1 MAIKIAMSELSQSP
15 APASEYLASQEDALA
30 AWDTHTPETLRD
42 ERTFYR
48 GALLRKVRNFLKDNG
63 SLAAMFAVVFINLVG
78 FGIVVPLIP
87 FFAQSLS
94 AQAWQVTWMFT
105 FFSLGQFFAE
115 PLCGALSDR
124 IGRKPILIATT
135 ALSTLFYIGL
145 AFAPNIWIAI
155 LFRFFGGLAAGNI
168 STIQGYV
175 CDVSAPEKRSGR
187 MSLIGGAFSLGFI
200 MGPFFGGALTHG
212 RSGADVFRLPLL
224 IAAGMSAITA
234 IGIMFIIRESRTPM
248 AKTVTSRLSLLDR
261 AEAGLMNLSRTAR
274 DAFATPAI
282 VRVIAATLC
291 YMAALAGLE
300 ATFGLWAETR
310 YHWDAARIGNVFPF
324 LGATAAIMQFIFM
337 RPLIRRFGEEKVL
350 AGGLLVFGL
359 SFALQGINSQPALVT
374 PLVMFG
380 AAGQAV
386 VFSSICSIIAVWTPS
401 DRQGAMLGFN
411 MSVGAIARI
420 SGPAIAGLLF
430 SRWGADAP
438 IWMGAALTVPAA
450 LLALQARRWRKKAQ
464 LHL

>member
-1 MAIKIAMSELSQSP
+1 MSELSTPPTP
-15 APASEYLASQEDALA
+15 APEYVAAQDDVLAPWETTS
-30 AWDTHTPETLRD
+30 PEILRD

-48 GALLRKVRNFLKDNG
+48 GALLRKFRNFVKDNG
-63 SLAAMFAVVFINLVG
+63 SLAAMFAVVFVNLVG

-87 FFAQSLS
+87 FFAQSLN

-135 ALSTLFYIGL
+135 ALSTLFYAGL
-145 AFAPNIWIAI
+145 AFAPNIWVAI

-175 CDVSAPEKRSGR
+175 CDVSSTEKRSGR

-212 RSGADVFRLPLL
+212 HAGADLFRLPLL
-224 IAAGMSAITA
+224 VAAAMSAMTA
-234 IGIMFIIRESRTPM
+234 IGIVFIIRESRTPM
-248 AKTVTSRLSLLDR
+248 AKTVTARLSLLDR
-261 AEAGLMNLSRTAR
+261 AEAGLINLGRTAR
-274 DAFATPAI
+274 DAFAIPAV
-282 VRVIAATLC
+282 VRVLAATLC
-291 YMAALAGLE
+291 YMMALAGLE
-300 ATFGLWAETR
+300 ATFGLWAEAR
-310 YHWDAARIGNVFPF
+310 YHWNAVRIGNVFPF
-324 LGATAAIMQFIFM
+324 LGAAAAIMQFIFM

-350 AGGLLVFGL
+350 ACGLFVFGL
-359 SFALQGINSQPALVT
+359 SFAGQALNTAPALVT

-386 VFSSICSIIAVWTPS
+386 VFSSICAIIAAWTPS

-420 SGPAIAGLLF
+420 SGPAVAGLLF
-430 SRWGADAP
+430 SRWGANAP
-438 IWMGAALTVPAA
+438 IWMGAAMTIPAA
-450 LLALQARRWRKKAQ
+450 LLALRAGRWRNKPATAKVDA
-464 LHL
+464 

>member
-1 MAIKIAMSELSQSP
+1 MSELSPSQ
-15 APASEYLASQEDALA
+15 APASDYVASQDDALA
-30 AWDTHTPETLRD
+30 AWETHSPDTGRGASRARPSRLQRLRD
-42 ERTFYR
+42 HI
-48 GALLRKVRNFLKDNG
+48 NDNG
-63 SLAAMFAVVFINLVG
+63 ALAAMFAVVFINLVG

-87 FFAQSLS
+87 FFAQSLN

-135 ALSTLFYIGL
+135 ALSALFYVGL
-145 AFAPNIWIAI
+145 AFAPNIWIAV

-212 RSGADVFRLPLL
+212 RTGVDLFRLPLL
-224 IAAGMSAITA
+224 IAAAMSAITA
-234 IGIMFIIRESRTPM
+234 IGIVFIIRESRTPM
-248 AKTVTSRLSLLDR
+248 AKTVTARLSLLDR
-261 AEAGLMNLSRTAR
+261 AEAGLMNVSRTAK
-274 DAFATPAI
+274 DAVAIPAI
-282 VRVIAATLC
+282 VRMIATTLC

-300 ATFGLWAETR
+300 ATFGLWAEAR
-310 YHWDAARIGNVFPF
+310 YHWDAVRIGNVFPF
-324 LGATAAIMQFIFM
+324 LGAAAAIMQFIFM
-337 RPLIRRFGEEKVL
+337 RPLIRRFGEERVL
-350 AGGLLVFGL
+350 ACGLFVFGL
-359 SFALQGINSQPALVT
+359 SFALQGLNSQAAFVT
-374 PLVMFG
+374 PIVMLG
-380 AAGQAV
+380 ALGQAV
-386 VFSSICSIIAVWTPS
+386 VFSSICAIIAVWTPS

-420 SGPAIAGLLF
+420 TGPAIAGLLF
-430 SRWGADAP
+430 SRWGANAP
-438 IWMGAALTVPAA
+438 VWMGAAMTIPAA
-450 LLALQARRWRKKAQ
+450 ILALQARRWRHKEKV
-464 LHL
+464 

>member
-1 MAIKIAMSELSQSP
+1 MSELSP
-15 APASEYLASQEDALA
+15 PPASTSEYVAAQEDVLA
-30 AWDTHTPETLRD
+30 AWDTTDPEVIRD

-48 GALLRKVRNFLKDNG
+48 AALLRRIRNFVKDNG
-63 SLAAMFAVVFINLVG
+63 TLAAMFAVVFVNLVG

-87 FFAQSLS
+87 FFAQSLN

-115 PLCGALSDR
+115 PLCGAVSDR

-135 ALSTLFYIGL
+135 ALSTVFYAAL

-212 RSGADVFRLPLL
+212 RTGADLFRLPLL
-224 IAAGMSAITA
+224 VAAAMSAVTA
-234 IGIMFIIRESRTPM
+234 IGIIFLIRESRTPM
-248 AKTVTSRLSLLDR
+248 ARSVTARLSLLDR
-261 AEAGLMNLSRTAR
+261 AEAGLMNLSRTAK
-274 DAFATPAI
+274 DAFATPAV
-282 VRVIAATLC
+282 VRVIFATLC
-291 YMAALAGLE
+291 YMMALAGLE
-300 ATFGLWAETR
+300 ATFGLWAEAR
-310 YHWDAARIGNVFPF
+310 YHWDAVKIGNVFPF
-324 LGATAAIMQFIFM
+324 LGAAAAVMQFICM
-337 RPLIRRFGEEKVL
+337 RPLIRRFGEERVL
-350 AGGLLVFGL
+350 AAGLFVFGL
-359 SFALQGINSQPALVT
+359 SFAGQALNTIPALVT
-374 PLVMFG
+374 PITMFG

-386 VFSSICSIIAVWTPS
+386 VFSSICAIIAHWTPS
-401 DRQGAMLGFN
+401 DRQGALLGFN

-420 SGPAIAGLLF
+420 TGPAIAGLLF
-430 SRWGADAP
+430 SRWGANAP
-438 IWMGAALTVPAA
+438 IWMGAVMTIPAA
-450 LLALQARRWRKKAQ
+450 LLALQARRWRRIEQA
-464 LHL
+464 

>member
-1 MAIKIAMSELSQSP
+1 MSELSQP
-15 APASEYLASQEDALA
+15 QAPASEYVASQEDTLA
-30 AWDTHTPETLRD
+30 GWEPRSPESVRRAARARGGWLGRLRD
-42 ERTFYR
+42 S
-48 GALLRKVRNFLKDNG
+48 LKDNG
-63 SLAAMFAVVFINLVG
+63 TLAAMFAVVFINLVG

-87 FFAQSLS
+87 FFAQSLN

-135 ALSTLFYIGL
+135 ALSAVFYVCL

-212 RSGADVFRLPLL
+212 RSGADLFRLPLL
-224 IAAGMSAITA
+224 IAAAMSAITA
-234 IGIMFIIRESRTPM
+234 IGIIFIIRESRTPM
-248 AKTVTSRLSLLDR
+248 AKTVTARLSLLDR

-274 DAFATPAI
+274 DAVAMPAI
-282 VRVIAATLC
+282 VRVIATTLC

-300 ATFGLWAETR
+300 ATFGLWAEAR
-310 YHWDAARIGNVFPF
+310 YHWDAVRIGNVFPF
-324 LGATAAIMQFIFM
+324 LGAAAAIMQFIFM
-337 RPLIRRFGEEKVL
+337 RPLITRFGEERVL
-350 AGGLLVFGL
+350 AGGLFVFGL
-359 SFALQGINSQPALVT
+359 SFALQALNTAPILVT

-380 AAGQAV
+380 AVGQAV
-386 VFSSICSIIAVWTPS
+386 VFSSICAIIAIWTPS

-420 SGPAIAGLLF
+420 TGPAIAGLLF
-430 SRWGADAP
+430 SRWGANAP

-450 LLALQARRWRKKAQ
+450 ILALQARRWRVKDAK
-464 LHL
+464 

>member
-1 MAIKIAMSELSQSP
+1 MSELSP
-15 APASEYLASQEDALA
+15 PRTEYVAAPEEVLA
-30 AWDTHTPETLRD
+30 AWETQSPEIIRD

-48 GALLRKVRNFLKDNG
+48 GALLRRVRNFLKDNG

-135 ALSTLFYIGL
+135 LLSTVFYAAL

-175 CDVSAPEKRSGR
+175 CDVSAPDKRSGR

-212 RSGADVFRLPLL
+212 RTGPDVFRLPLL

-248 AKTVTSRLSLLDR
+248 ARTVTSRLSLLDR
-261 AEAGLMNLSRTAR
+261 AAAGVMNVSRTAK

-300 ATFGLWAETR
+300 ATFGLWAESR
-310 YHWDAARIGNVFPF
+310 YHWDAVRIGNVFPF
-324 LGATAAIMQFIFM
+324 LGAAAAIMQFIFM
-337 RPLIRRFGEEKVL
+337 RPLMRRFGEEKVL
-350 AGGLLVFGL
+350 ATGLFVFGL
-359 SFALQGINSQPALVT
+359 SFALQGVNHQPALVT

-380 AAGQAV
+380 AVGQAV
-386 VFSSICSIIAVWTPS
+386 VFSSICAIIAAWTPA

-420 SGPAIAGLLF
+420 AGPAIAGLLF

-438 IWMGAALTVPAA
+438 LWMGAALTVPAA
-450 LLALQARRWRKKAQ
+450 LLALQAGRWRKKTH
-464 LHL
+464 LHA

>member
-1 MAIKIAMSELSQSP
+1 MSELSPPP
-15 APASEYLASQEDALA
+15 APASEYVSSQEDRQA
-30 AWDTHTPETLRD
+30 AWEHRKPNARSEA
-42 ERTFYR
+42 RTFHG
-48 GALLRKVRNFLKDNG
+48 GALPHKARTFVKDN
-63 SLAAMFAVVFINLVG
+63 SALAAMFTVVFVNLVG
-78 FGIVVPLIP
+78 FGIVVPLMP
-87 FFAQSLS
+87 FFAQSLK

-135 ALSTLFYIGL
+135 ALSTLFYAAL

-175 CDVSAPEKRSGR
+175 CDVSAPDKRSGR

-200 MGPFFGGALTHG
+200 MGPFLGGVLTHG
-212 RSGADVFRLPLL
+212 HTGPDLFRLPLL
-224 IAAGMSAITA
+224 VAAGMSGVTA
-234 IGIMFIIRESRTPM
+234 LGIALFIRESRTPM
-248 AKTVTSRLSLLDR
+248 AKTVTARLSILDR
-261 AEAGLMNLSRTAR
+261 AEAGLMNLSRTAK
-274 DAFATPAI
+274 DAFAVPAL

-291 YMAALAGLE
+291 YMMALAGLE
-300 ATFGLWAETR
+300 ATFGLWAQTR
-310 YHWDAARIGNVFPF
+310 YHWDAVRIGNVFPF
-324 LGATAAIMQFIFM
+324 LGVAAALMQFVFM
-337 RPLIRRFGEEKVL
+337 RPLLRRFGEERVL

-359 SFALQGINSQPALVT
+359 SFAAQGVNSDPNLVT

-386 VFSSICSIIAVWTPS
+386 VFSSICAIIAAWTPS

-438 IWMGAALTVPAA
+438 IWMGAAMTLMAVP
-450 LLALQARRWRKKAQ
+450 LALQARRWRKKA
-464 LHL
+464 HLPA

>member
-1 MAIKIAMSELSQSP
+1 MSELSP
-15 APASEYLASQEDALA
+15 PPTPASDYVAAQEDALA
-30 AWDTHTPETLRD
+30 AWNTRRSEPVRG
-42 ERTFYR
+42 ERAVHR
-48 GALLRKVRNFLKDNG
+48 AAPLRKVRTFIKANG
-63 SLAAMFAVVFINLVG
+63 SLAAMFTVVFVNLVG

-87 FFAQSLS
+87 FFAQSLN

-124 IGRKPILIATT
+124 VGRKPILIATT
-135 ALSTLFYIGL
+135 ALSTLFYAGL

-175 CDVSAPEKRSGR
+175 CDMSAPEKRSGR

-200 MGPFFGGALTHG
+200 MGPFFGGVLTHG
-212 RSGADVFRLPLL
+212 HSGADLFRLPLL
-224 IAAGMSAITA
+224 VAAAMSAVTA
-234 IGIMFIIRESRTPM
+234 IGIALFIRESRTPM
-248 AKTVTSRLSLLDR
+248 ARTVTARLSLLDR
-261 AEAGLMNLSRTAR
+261 AEAGLMNLSRTAKT
-274 DAFATPAI
+274 AFATPAI

-300 ATFGLWAETR
+300 ATFGLWAEAR
-310 YHWDAARIGNVFPF
+310 YHWDAVRIGNVFPF
-324 LGATAAIMQFIFM
+324 LGAAAAVMQFIFM
-337 RPLIRRFGEEKVL
+337 RPLIRRFGEERVL
-350 AGGLLVFGL
+350 AWGLFVFGL
-359 SFALQGINSQPALVT
+359 SFAGQALNANPGFVT
-374 PLVMFG
+374 PVVMFG

-386 VFSSICSIIAVWTPS
+386 VFSSICAIIAAWTPS

-420 SGPAIAGLLF
+420 FGPAIAGFLF

-438 IWMGAALTVPAA
+438 IWMGVAMTVPAA
-450 LLALQARRWRKKAQ
+450 LLALQARRWRKKAPSRP
-464 LHL
+464 

>member
-1 MAIKIAMSELSQSP
+1 MSELSQP
-15 APASEYLASQEDALA
+15 QAPASEYVASQEDTLA
-30 AWDTHTPETLRD
+30 VWEAHSPEP
-42 ERTFYR
+42 
-48 GALLRKVRNFLKDNG
+48 VRNAARARGGWLQHLRSAIKDNG
-63 SLAAMFAVVFINLVG
+63 ALAAMFAVVFINLVG

-87 FFAQSLS
+87 FFAQSLN

-135 ALSTLFYIGL
+135 ALSALFYVGL

-212 RSGADVFRLPLL
+212 RTGADLFRLPLL
-224 IAAGMSAITA
+224 IAAAMSAITA
-234 IGIMFIIRESRTPM
+234 IGILFIIRESRTPM
-248 AKTVTSRLSLLDR
+248 AKTVTARLSLLDR

-274 DAFATPAI
+274 TAITTPAI
-282 VRVIAATLC
+282 VRVIATTLC

-300 ATFGLWAETR
+300 ATFGLWAEAR
-310 YHWDAARIGNVFPF
+310 YHWDAVRIGNVFPF
-324 LGATAAIMQFIFM
+324 LGVAAAVMQFIFM
-337 RPLIRRFGEEKVL
+337 RPLTRRFGEERVL
-350 AGGLLVFGL
+350 AAGLFVFGV
-359 SFALQGINSQPALVT
+359 SFALQAVNDNPILVT
-374 PLVMFG
+374 PLVMLG
-380 AAGQAV
+380 AVGQAV
-386 VFSSICSIIAVWTPS
+386 VFSSICAIIAVWTPS

-420 SGPAIAGLLF
+420 TGPAIAGLLF
-430 SRWGADAP
+430 SGWGANAP
-438 IWMGAALTVPAA
+438 VWMGAVLTVPAA
-450 LLALQARRWRKKAQ
+450 LLALQARRWRVKETE
-464 LHL
+464 

>member
-1 MAIKIAMSELSQSP
+1 MPELSPPST
-15 APASEYLASQEDALA
+15 PASEFIAVQEDALA
-30 AWDTHTPETLRD
+30 AWDDNSPETIRD

-48 GALLRKVRNFLKDNG
+48 GALLRKVRTFLKENG
-63 SLAAMFAVVFINLVG
+63 TLAAMFTVVFVNLVG

-87 FFAQSLS
+87 FFALSLK
-94 AQAWQVTWMFT
+94 AQAWEVTWMFT
-105 FFSLGQFFAE
+105 FFSLGQLFAE

-155 LFRFFGGLAAGNI
+155 LFRFLGGLAAGNI

-175 CDVSAPEKRSGR
+175 CDVSAPDKRAGR

-212 RSGADVFRLPLL
+212 HSGADLFRLPLL
-224 IAAGMSAITA
+224 IAAGMSAITVL
-234 IGIMFIIRESRTPM
+234 GIVLIIRESRTPM
-248 AKTVTSRLSLLDR
+248 AKTVTARLSLLDR
-261 AEAGLMNLSRTAR
+261 AEAGLMNMSRTAK
-274 DAFATPAI
+274 DAFAKPAI

-291 YMAALAGLE
+291 YMMALAGLE
-300 ATFGLWAETR
+300 ATFGLWAQTR
-310 YHWDAARIGNVFPF
+310 YHWDAVRIGNVFPF
-324 LGATAAIMQFIFM
+324 LGVAAALMQFIFM
-337 RPLIRRFGEEKVL
+337 RPLLRRFGEERVL
-350 AGGLLVFGL
+350 AGGLFVFGI
-359 SFALQGINSQPALVT
+359 SFAAQALNSDPLWVT

-386 VFSSICSIIAVWTPS
+386 VFSSICAIIAAWTPS

-438 IWMGAALTVPAA
+438 IWMGVAMTLPAA
-450 LLALQARRWRKKAQ
+450 LLALQARRWRHKA
-464 LHL
+464 HTHG